1 MNTVSFAI
9 PVAARVDRVVTE
21 WTLSVFIILV
31 GVLVAGALIWAVRL
45 GMSVRDRE
53 PGPPRPE
60 EQPHLPDGGPVHEE
74 REVREPE
81 EVPLAAQESER
92 LMPYQLHHAATKRC
106 DDQHRRRWLP
116 GSSGAFGSG
125 GPGHV

>member
-9 PVAARVDRVVTE
+9 QAAARTDRVASQ

-31 GVLVAGALIWAVRL
+31 GVIVAGALIWAVRL

-53 PGPPRPE
+53 PAPPRPD
-60 EQPHLPDGGPVHEE
+60 EQPHLPDGGPVLEE

-81 EVPLAAQESER
+81 EVPHAGASAKAKARGRTSAGRCIER
-92 LMPYQLHHAATKRC
+92 VLSRPHPHCQMPQP
-106 DDQHRRRWLP
+106 RRQR
-116 GSSGAFGSG
+116 
-125 GPGHV
+125 

>member
-1 MNTVSFAI
+1 MFWAFIGGMIVS
-9 PVAARVDRVVTE
+9 
-21 WTLSVFIILV
+21 
-31 GVLVAGALIWAVRL
+31 GALIWAVQL
-45 GMSVRDRE
+45 GMRIRDRE
-53 PGPPRPE
+53 PGPPSPD
-60 EQPHLPDGGPVHEE
+60 EQPHLPDGGAVREE

-81 EVPLAAQESER
+81 EMPHATQESER

-106 DDQHRRRWLP
+106 EDQKRKRWLP

>member
-9 PVAARVDRVVTE
+9 QAVAARDTE
-21 WTLSVFIILV
+21 FSQWTLSVFFILV
-31 GVLVAGALIWAVRL
+31 GVIVAGALIWAVRL

-53 PGPPRPE
+53 PAPPRPDE
-60 EQPHLPDGGPVHEE
+60 HPHLPDGGPVLEE

-81 EVPLAAQESER
+81 EMPIAGQESER
-92 LMPYQLHHAATKRC
+92 LMPYQLHHAASRRC
-106 DDQHRRRWLP
+106 GDQHRKRWLP
-116 GSSGAFGSG
+116 GSSGGFGSG

>member
-9 PVAARVDRVVTE
+9 QAAARDDRVVSQ
-21 WTLSVFIILV
+21 WTLSVFFILV
-31 GVLVAGALIWAVRL
+31 GVVVAGALIWAVRL

-53 PGPPRPE
+53 PAPPRPE
-60 EQPHLPDGGPVHEE
+60 EQPHLPDGGPVLEE

-81 EVPLAAQESER
+81 EMPLAGQESER
-92 LMPYQLHHAATKRC
+92 LMPYQLHHAASRRC

-116 GSSGAFGSG
+116 GSSGGFGSG